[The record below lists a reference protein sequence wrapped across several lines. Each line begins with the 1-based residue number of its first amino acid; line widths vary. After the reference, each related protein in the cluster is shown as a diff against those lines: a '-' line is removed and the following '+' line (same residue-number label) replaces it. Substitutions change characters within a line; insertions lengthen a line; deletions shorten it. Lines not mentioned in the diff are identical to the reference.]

1 MNRPKPQAAA
11 PIPAAPA
18 AAPPPTPVARR
29 PLARLGRPSE
39 VLTYGSMGL
48 GRSNRRR
55 STSTGGAKTQGRKS
69 LGGGS
74 GLGY

>member
-1 MNRPKPQAAA
+1 MRRPKPPPA
-11 PIPAAPA
+11 PVIPAAPA